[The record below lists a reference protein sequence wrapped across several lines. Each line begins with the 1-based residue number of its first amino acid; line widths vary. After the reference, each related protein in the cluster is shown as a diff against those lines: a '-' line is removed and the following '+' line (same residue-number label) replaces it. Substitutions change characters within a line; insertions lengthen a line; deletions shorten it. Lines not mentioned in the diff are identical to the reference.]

1 MNNWFPQQIAPEV
14 FAEELLDFVPEPIM
28 IVNEQGQLLFVNAR
42 FLNLVQKTK
51 EELIG
56 LDYGEALG
64 CKYFVEEET
73 KCGSTYYCE
82 ICEIRKTLEEK
93 ASGFANPELKNGQII
108 IRDILINGVQST
120 KIFELSVKPFESEGK
135 KYFVCLFKNLKKED
149 LENLESR

>member
-1 MNNWFPQQIAPEV
+1 MNNWFPQHIAPEV

-64 CKYFVEEET
+64 CKYFVENDQQ
-73 KCGSTYYCE
+73 CGNTYYCE
-82 ICEIRKTLEEK
+82 ICEIKKTLDGK
-93 ASGFANPELKNGQII
+93 ALTNNQDGLSDGQII
-108 IRDILINGVQST
+108 VRDILINGIRST
-120 KIFELSVKPFESEGK
+120 KIFELSVKPFEADGK
-135 KYFVCLFKNLKKED
+135 KCLVCILKNLKKED
-149 LENLESR
+149 LESLEM